1 VEKNVTMP
9 DGMRAAPAA
18 AIFEPLRALLGERF
32 TTGEAVRHQHSHG
45 EGLPTVG
52 MPDAVAFPATDEE
65 VAAIASLCSDALVP
79 IVPFGSRTS
88 LEGHVAAVHG
98 GICVDFSNMARVV
111 AVSPAALDC
120 RVQAGVTQRQLNAD
134 LRSYELFYPVDPV
147 GEASPGAPASAPSAS
162 GAPARASTASAC
174 TSVTCSTLSMDRPCR

>member
-1 VEKNVTMP
+1 MP

-52 MPDAVAFPATDEE
+52 MPDAVAFPATDGE
-65 VAAIASLCSDALVP
+65 VAAIASLCSDAVVP
-79 IVPFGSRTS
+79 IVPFGSGTS

-111 AVSPAALDC
+111 AVSP
-120 RVQAGVTQRQLNAD
+120 
-134 LRSYELFYPVDPV
+134 
-147 GEASPGAPASAPSAS
+147 GAPASAASAS

-174 TSVTCSTLSMDRPCR
+174 TSVTCSTVSMDRPCR